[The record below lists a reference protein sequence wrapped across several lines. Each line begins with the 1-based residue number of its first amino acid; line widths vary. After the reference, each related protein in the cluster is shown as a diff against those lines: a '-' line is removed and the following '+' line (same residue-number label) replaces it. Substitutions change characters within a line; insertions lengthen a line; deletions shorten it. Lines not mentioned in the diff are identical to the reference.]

1 MSLAEAPVPV
11 TAIVA
16 DPDRFSA
23 EVVAALPTKDLET
36 SAAAFTDV
44 PVAAVPFLDLTIDLR
59 ECKDIT
65 INELVAEEAELAYAN
80 WIGELHPHHAAR
92 LLEVTAELDRRWA
105 DFV

>member
-11 TAIVA
+11 
-16 DPDRFSA
+16 SA
-23 EVVAALPTKDLET
+23 ASFT
-36 SAAAFTDV
+36 AAAFTDV
-44 PVAAVPFLDLTIDLR
+44 RVAAVPFLDLTIDLR
-59 ECKDIT
+59 DCANIT
-65 INELVAEEAELAYAN
+65 INELVAEEAELAYAD